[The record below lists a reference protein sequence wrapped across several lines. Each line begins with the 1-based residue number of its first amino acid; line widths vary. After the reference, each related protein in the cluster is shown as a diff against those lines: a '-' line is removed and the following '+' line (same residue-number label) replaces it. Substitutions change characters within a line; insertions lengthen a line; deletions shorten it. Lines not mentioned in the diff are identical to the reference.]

1 MANMSRD
8 KKRGTDQAIA
18 ALLREGVLP
27 IDAIHV
33 GGRTFTQAELADF
46 IEARGTKA
54 QTVVESKAAWKAAIL
69 DFKKYDALTEVV
81 LRDLR
86 NVVIGACGEEHPT
99 TGKFG
104 FRGRKKPVMTEE
116 QKAVASQR
124 RKATRQKRKTM
135 GRKQRLA
142 VKGVVP
148 EPAAAAGTPEV
159 DKSGTGTDG
168 SSG

>member
-1 MANMSRD
+1 MGNSSRD
-8 KKRGTDQAIA
+8 KKAGRDKTVVKALRDGLLELDRIA
-18 ALLREGVLP
+18 
-27 IDAIHV
+27 V
-33 GGRTFTQAELADF
+33 GGRIFTQAELADF
-46 IEARGTKA
+46 IDARGAKA
-54 QTVVESKAAWKAAIL
+54 QAVLQSKAQWKAAIL
-69 DFKKYDALTEVV
+69 AFKKHDALTETV

-86 NVVIGACGEEHPT
+86 GVVIGACGEEHPT
-99 TGKFG
+99 VAKFG

-159 DKSGTGTDG
+159 DKDGTGTDG